1 MNIIPIKQEMSDGF
15 NNTEITVSWGGYA
28 EADAAWYGK
37 NVCASFSRIY
47 YIKDGSANLH
57 CRNKKITMKSGYMYL
72 IPIGLKF
79 SHECP
84 DKMTQV
90 FFHINMHKGG
100 SGDFLRNVN
109 EIKEIYVGDEIIK
122 QAEEYISSET
132 YADIVGIKRFLYE
145 SVMKFIED
153 EHSESLLPHRS
164 ELIGEVLKYVNI
176 NLSMKL
182 RTEDI
187 AEHFSVSRSTLNRRF
202 KKEMGTSL
210 HNYIED
216 LVFYWAEKMIVEE
229 KYSLSQISDMIGFC
243 DQFYFSKRFM
253 LRYGKSP
260 LNYRK
265 EHS

>member
-1 MNIIPIKQEMSDGF
+1 
-15 NNTEITVSWGGYA
+15 
-28 EADAAWYGK
+28 
-37 NVCASFSRIY
+37 
-47 YIKDGSANLH
+47 
-57 CRNKKITMKSGYMYL
+57 
-72 IPIGLKF
+72 
-79 SHECP
+79 
-84 DKMTQV
+84 
-90 FFHINMHKGG
+90 
-100 SGDFLRNVN
+100 
-109 EIKEIYVGDEIIK
+109 
-122 QAEEYISSET
+122 
-132 YADIVGIKRFLYE
+132 
-145 SVMKFIED
+145 MKFIED